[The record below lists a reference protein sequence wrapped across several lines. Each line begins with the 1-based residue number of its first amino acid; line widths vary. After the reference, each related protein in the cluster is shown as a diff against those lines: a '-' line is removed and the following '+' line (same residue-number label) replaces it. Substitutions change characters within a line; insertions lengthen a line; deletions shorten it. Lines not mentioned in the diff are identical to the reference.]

1 LILDQQV
8 LGAAN
13 LYAAAASRHLKP
25 AARAFAATTTLLPGS
40 TKFHCAVLSD
50 SRPTDA
56 AILPHA
62 V

>member
-40 TKFHCAVLSD
+40 KFHCAVLSD